1 MYNNP
6 RDYRH
11 RRVLTVASALV
22 PVLHA
27 CANCAWLLPQIL
39 KSMEVI
45 RRMANQA
52 MRHYLV
58 GGRPVYDEN
67 SPYYDDKKKYNDGPM
82 CAALF
87 AR

>member
-1 MYNNP
+1 M
-6 RDYRH
+6 
-11 RRVLTVASALV
+11 ASALV

-27 CANCAWLLPQIL
+27 CANCAWLLPQIM
-39 KSMEVI
+39 KAFRAVQ
-45 RRMANQA
+45 RMANHA

-58 GGRPVYDEN
+58 GGRPVYDTD
-67 SPYYDDKKKYNDGPM
+67 SPYYDMKNDKKHVTYNDGPM